1 MIEASRFLWRPA
13 KGILTIQAMLSI
25 ENDLEGMEWKFYS
38 KIVCNVL
45 NCYKHVIAMNAESH

>member
-13 KGILTIQAMLSI
+13 KGIRTIPAMLSI

-38 KIVCNVL
+38 KIVMQCVEL
-45 NCYKHVIAMNAESH
+45 P